1 MECSSLRILVVLPMY
16 GGSLPIGR
24 YCAQALKDMGHSV
37 RCFEAQKLY
46 AGYQGIKSLD
56 LPVSRF
62 QAAET
67 SYLKFISQ
75 TVVSMVEAQ
84 KPHIVLAMAQ
94 APLDR
99 HALLRIR
106 QTGARTVM
114 WFVEDYKVF
123 NYWMTIAPLYDAFAV
138 IQKDPFLQELARIG
152 QNNAFYLPLAALPEF
167 HKEISLD
174 SDEMKYYG
182 ADISFMGAGYPNRR
196 LAFRMLAD
204 KNFKIWGSDWD
215 EERQLA
221 KNIQKNGERVSEEE
235 SVKIYN
241 AAKINLN
248 LHSSLGV
255 DSLVSGGDFV
265 NPRTFELAAMGAFQ
279 LVDKRSLMA
288 GLFEANEL
296 ATFDNIQD
304 LYNLVDFFL
313 AHPEERQKYARRA
326 KERVLKD
333 HTYQRRMAALL
344 NYLAEKFGPFEN
356 PDECHP
362 AMEDV
367 PPELRTELAQVIKKL
382 GLTPEAPFADVAAAL
397 RSQSGELDD
406 VETAILF
413 LDEWQKQYK
422 K

>member
-1 MECSSLRILVVLPMY
+1 MECSTLRILVVLPMY
-16 GGSLPIGR
+16 GGSLPIGK
-24 YCAQALKDMGHSV
+24 YCARALKEVGHSV
-37 RCFEAQKLY
+37 RCFEAQNLY
-46 AGYQGIKSLD
+46 AGYLGIKSLD
-56 LPVSRF
+56 LPSSRF

-84 KPHIVLAMAQ
+84 RPHIVLAMAQ

-123 NYWMTIAPLYDAFAV
+123 NYWMTMAPLYDAFAV
-138 IQKDPFLQELARIG
+138 IQKEPFLQELAKIG
-152 QNNAFYLPLAALPEF
+152 QNNAFYLPLAALPDF
-167 HKEISLD
+167 HKAISLN

-182 ADISFMGAGYPNRR
+182 SDISFMGAGYPNRR

-204 KNFKIWGSDWD
+204 KDFKIWGSDWD
-215 EERQLA
+215 DEKQLA
-221 KNIQKNGERVSEEE
+221 KNIQNNGERVSEEE

-279 LVDKRSLMA
+279 LVDKRSLMSE
-288 GLFEANEL
+288 LFAANEL

-313 AHPEERQKYARRA
+313 AHPEERQKYAERA

-333 HTYQRRMAALL
+333 HTYQMRMAALL
-344 NYLAEKFGPFEN
+344 NYMSEKFGPFEN
-356 PDECHP
+356 SDECHP
-362 AMEDV
+362 AMENI
-367 PPELRTELAQVIKKL
+367 PTELRKEMTQVITKL
-382 GLTPEAPFADVAAAL
+382 GLTPDAAFPDVVAAL
-397 RSQSGELDD
+397 RSQTGKLDN

>member
-1 MECSSLRILVVLPMY
+1 MECPSLRILVVLPMY
-16 GGSLPIGR
+16 GGSLPIGG
-24 YCAQALKDMGHSV
+24 YCARALIELGHSV
-37 RCFEAQKLY
+37 RCFEAQNLY

-56 LPVSRF
+56 LTASRF

-123 NYWMTIAPLYDAFAV
+123 NYWMTMAPLYDAFAV
-138 IQKDPFLQELARIG
+138 IQKEPFLGELAKIG

-167 HKEISLD
+167 HKAISLNP
-174 SDEMKYYG
+174 DEMKYYG
-182 ADISFMGAGYPNRR
+182 SDISFMGAGYPNRR

-215 EERQLA
+215 DEKQLA
-221 KNIQKNGERVSEEE
+221 KNIQKNGERISEDE

-248 LHSSLGV
+248 LHSSLGI
-255 DSLVSGGDFV
+255 DSLVSGGDFI

-313 AHPEERQKYARRA
+313 AHPEERQKYAERA

-333 HTYQRRMAALL
+333 HTYQQRMEALL
-344 NYLAEKFGPFEN
+344 NYMVEKFGPFDN
-356 PDECHP
+356 SDECHP
-362 AMEDV
+362 AMEDA
-367 PPELRTELAQVIKKL
+367 PPEMRRELAQVIRKL
-382 GLTPEAPFADVAAAL
+382 GLTPDAAFADVAAAL
-397 RSQSGELDD
+397 RSQSGELDN